1 MNKQKI
7 AELRAGLET
16 GFINGGY
23 NSSLAYQPQFLS
35 NNHKEG
41 KKVLSSI
48 EDELMSCD
56 LQQGLQNNTQ
66 ELKAI

>member
-66 ELKAI
+66 EFKAI